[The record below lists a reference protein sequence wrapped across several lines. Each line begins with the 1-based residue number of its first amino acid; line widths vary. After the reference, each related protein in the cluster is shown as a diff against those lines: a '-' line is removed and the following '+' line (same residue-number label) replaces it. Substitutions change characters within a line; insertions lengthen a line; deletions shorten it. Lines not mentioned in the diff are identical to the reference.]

1 MTTDEAIAILN
12 AEYNKMQLTVQMTM
26 QDFYMATRE
35 AFIQA
40 GQARAQGEPVAYRWK
55 EFEGIGG
62 SPLTKYSDAA
72 PQAASCVEIT
82 PLYTAPPAQEEP
94 TDEMI
99 VAGGEELCENLGAM
113 QLELSNRTAEAV
125 YKAMIAARTK

>member
-1 MTTDEAIAILN
+1 MTHQQWIDRLREGEGMTTDEAIAILN

-40 GQARAQGEPVAYRWK
+40 GQARAQGEPVA
-55 EFEGIGG
+55 
-62 SPLTKYSDAA
+62 
-72 PQAASCVEIT
+72 
-82 PLYTAPPAQEEP
+82 PPEPEEP

-113 QLELSNRTAEAV
+113 QFELSNRIAEAI
-125 YKAMIAARTK
+125 YKAMRAARTK